1 MKKPKKNYWE
11 ERSRMSNIPK
21 LRFPEFSG
29 EWEEKRLS
37 DIASFSKGK
46 GYTKNDLVNDGSPII
61 LYGRMYTKYET
72 VISDIDTFV
81 NLQEGSII
89 SKGGEII
96 VPASGETAEE
106 ISRASVV
113 KDKGIILGGDLNI
126 ISLQKDKYNPEFF
139 ALTISSGT
147 SQKRLSKLAQGKSV
161 VHLHNED
168 LSGLQIKVPTLAEQ
182 QKIADF
188 LSNVDSIIKAET
200 KILNTLQK
208 KKKALMQKLFTQKLR
223 FKSDNGTDFP
233 EWEERKLGEIAI
245 FSKGSGYSKSDLVS
259 SGTPVILYGRLYTKY
274 ETVIS
279 DVDTFVQEKK
289 NSVISVGNEIIVPA
303 SGETAEDISR
313 ASVVKHNGIILGG
326 DLNIIKVDLNHYIP
340 EFIALCISNGEPKKR
355 MAKLAQGK
363 TIVHLHNSDLQQLI
377 FTIPCK
383 EEQQKIADCLSSLD
397 SLIQTQQKVVTT
409 WQQRKKALLQQMF
422 I

>member
-1 MKKPKKNYWE
+1 
-11 ERSRMSNIPK
+11 MSNIPK

-29 EWEEKRLS
+29 EWEEKKLS

-46 GYTKNDLVNDGSPII
+46 GYTKNDLVYDGSPII

-113 KDKGIILGGDLNI
+113 KNEGIILGGDLNI

-147 SQKRLSKLAQGKSV
+147 SQKLLSKLAQGKSV

-188 LSNVDSIIKAET
+188 LSNVDSIITAET

-208 KKKALMQKLFTQKLR
+208 KKKALMQKLFTQQLR
-223 FKSDNGTDFP
+223 FKSADGTDFP
-233 EWEERKLGEIAI
+233 TWEEKKLGECVISI
-245 FSKGSGYSKSDLVS
+245 S
-259 SGTPVILYGRLYTKY
+259 SGKNK
-274 ETVIS
+274 
-279 DVDTFVQEKK
+279 KK
-289 NSVISVGNEIIVPA
+289 NSAGNFPVYG
-303 SGETAEDISR
+303 SM
-313 ASVVKHNGIILGG
+313 GIIGYSEQYVYNKDCILVARVGANAG
-326 DLNIIKVDLNHYIP
+326 TLHIAKGKYDVSDNTLIIELNENELLSFYYFLLVNINLN
-340 EFIALCISNGEPKKR
+340 
-355 MAKLAQGK
+355 KLNYGTGQPLVTSGMLK
-363 TIVHLHNSDLQQLI
+363 NIDIQL
-377 FTIPCK
+377 PCK
-383 EEQQKIADCLSSLD
+383 AEQQKIADCLSSMD
-397 SLIQTQQKVVTT
+397 SLIQNQQKVVTT

>member
-1 MKKPKKNYWE
+1 
-11 ERSRMSNIPK
+11 MSNIPK

-29 EWEEKRLS
+29 EWEEKKLG

-81 NLQEGSII
+81 NLQKGSII

-113 KDKGIILGGDLNI
+113 KNKGIILGGDLNI

-188 LSNVDSIIKAET
+188 LSNVDLIITAET
-200 KILNTLQK
+200 KILKTLQK
-208 KKKALMQKLFTQKLR
+208 KKKALMQKLFTQQLR
-223 FKSDNGTDFP
+223 FKSADGTDFP
-233 EWEERKLGEIAI
+233 AWEEKKLGEI
-245 FSKGSGYSKSDLVS
+245 S
-259 SGTPVILYGRLYTKY
+259 SSPKYGL
-274 ETVIS
+274 
-279 DVDTFVQEKK
+279 
-289 NSVISVGNEIIVPA
+289 NA
-303 SGETAEDISR
+303 SGIDYDGEHKYLRITDIDEVTHTFSPEEITTPSEFSDDYLLEENDIVFAR
-313 ASVVKHNGIILGG
+313 TGASTGKTYLYNPNDG
-326 DLNIIKVDLNHYIP
+326 DLYFAGFLIKFHIKDANARFVFYQTCTHEYEKWVHVMSTRSGQPGINSEEYSTLKIKLP
-340 EFIALCISNGEPKKR
+340 CI
-355 MAKLAQGK
+355 
-363 TIVHLHNSDLQQLI
+363 
-377 FTIPCK
+377 
-383 EEQQKIADCLSSLD
+383 EEQQKIADCLSSID

-422 I
+422 V

>member
-1 MKKPKKNYWE
+1 M
-11 ERSRMSNIPK
+11 MSNIPK

-29 EWEEKRLS
+29 EWEEKKLS

-46 GYTKNDLVNDGSPII
+46 GYTKNDLVYDGSPII

-113 KDKGIILGGDLNI
+113 KNEGIILGGDLNI

-147 SQKRLSKLAQGKSV
+147 SQKLLSKLAQGKSV

-168 LSGLQIKVPTLAEQ
+168 LSRLQIKVPTLAEQ

-188 LSNVDSIIKAET
+188 LSNVDSIITAET

-208 KKKALMQKLFTQKLR
+208 KKKALMQKLFTQQLR
-223 FKSDNGTDFP
+223 FKSDDGKDFP
-233 EWEERKLGEIAI
+233 AWKEKKLGECVISI
-245 FSKGSGYSKSDLVS
+245 S
-259 SGTPVILYGRLYTKY
+259 SGKNK
-274 ETVIS
+274 
-279 DVDTFVQEKK
+279 KK
-289 NSVISVGNEIIVPA
+289 NSAGNFPVYG
-303 SGETAEDISR
+303 SM
-313 ASVVKHNGIILGG
+313 GIIGYSEQYVYNKDCILVARVGANAG
-326 DLNIIKVDLNHYIP
+326 TLHIAKGKYDVSDNTLIIELNENELLSFYYFLLVNINLN
-340 EFIALCISNGEPKKR
+340 
-355 MAKLAQGK
+355 KLNYGTGQPLVTSGMLK
-363 TIVHLHNSDLQQLI
+363 NIDIQL
-377 FTIPCK
+377 PCK
-383 EEQQKIADCLSSLD
+383 AEQQKIADCLSSMD
-397 SLIQTQQKVVTT
+397 SLIQTQQNVVTT

>member
-1 MKKPKKNYWE
+1 
-11 ERSRMSNIPK
+11 MSNIPK
-21 LRFPEFSG
+21 LRFPEFKG
-29 EWEEKRLS
+29 EWEEKKLS

-46 GYTKNDLVNDGSPII
+46 GYTKNDLVKNGTPIV

-81 NLQEGSII
+81 NLQVGSII

-113 KDKGIILGGDLNI
+113 KNKGIILGGDLNI
-126 ISLQKDKYNPEFF
+126 LSLQKDKYNPEFF

-168 LSGLQIKVPTLAEQ
+168 LSGLQIKVPSLAEQ

-188 LSNVDSIIKAET
+188 LSNVDSIITAET

-208 KKKALMQKLFTQKLR
+208 KKKALMQKLFTQQLR
-223 FKSDNGTDFP
+223 FKSANGTDFP
-233 EWEERKLGEIAI
+233 AWEEKKLGDVCSYIGGGTPSKKVKEYWNGNINWASVKDITGKYLYETQDKISQLGADSSATNICEPDSLLLITRMSPGKTVITKCITAI
-245 FSKGSGYSKSDLVS
+245 NQDLKIVKSDINVEFLHLLFQS
-259 SGTPVILYGRLYTKY
+259 IQTKIDEKTSGTTVKGISIEGLNQIDIRL
-274 ETVIS
+274 
-279 DVDTFVQEKK
+279 
-289 NSVISVGNEIIVPA
+289 
-303 SGETAEDISR
+303 
-313 ASVVKHNGIILGG
+313 
-326 DLNIIKVDLNHYIP
+326 
-340 EFIALCISNGEPKKR
+340 
-355 MAKLAQGK
+355 
-363 TIVHLHNSDLQQLI
+363 
-377 FTIPCK
+377 PCK
-383 EEQQKIADCLSSLD
+383 AEQKKITACLSSLD

>member
-1 MKKPKKNYWE
+1 
-11 ERSRMSNIPK
+11 MSNIPK
-21 LRFPEFSG
+21 LRFPEFKG
-29 EWEEKRLS
+29 EWEEKKLS

-46 GYTKNDLVNDGSPII
+46 GYTKNDLVKNGTPIV

-81 NLQEGSII
+81 NLQVGSII

-113 KDKGIILGGDLNI
+113 KNKGIILGGDLNI
-126 ISLQKDKYNPEFF
+126 LSLQKDKYNPEFF

-168 LSGLQIKVPTLAEQ
+168 LSGLQIKVPSLAEQ

-188 LSNVDSIIKAET
+188 LSNVDSIITAET
-200 KILNTLQK
+200 KILNILQK
-208 KKKALMQKLFTQKLR
+208 KKKALMQKLFTQQLR
-223 FKSDNGTDFP
+223 FKSDDGTDFP
-233 EWEERKLGEIAI
+233 TWEEKKLGEVCNVL
-245 FSKGSGYSKSDLVS
+245 SGKRVPKGNKLTSVNTGLKYITVSDMGDKFVS
-259 SGTPVILYGRLYTKY
+259 NKDIKYITQEIETKIKKYKVITGD
-274 ETVIS
+274 II
-279 DVDTFVQEKK
+279 
-289 NSVISVGNEIIVPA
+289 ISVAG
-303 SGETAEDISR
+303 T
-313 ASVVKHNGIILGG
+313 LGKV
-326 DLNIIKVDLNHYIP
+326 NIITE
-340 EFIALCISNGEPKKR
+340 EFNNANLTENCDKLTEFKGCITEYLFYFLQSDKFLDEINRIKTSSAQP
-355 MAKLAQGK
+355 KLA
-363 TIVHLHNSDLQQLI
+363 LDRLRI
-377 FTIPCK
+377 FVIPIPIIK
-383 EEQQKIADCLSSLD
+383 EQQKIAACLSSLD

>member
-1 MKKPKKNYWE
+1 
-11 ERSRMSNIPK
+11 MSNIPK
-21 LRFPEFSG
+21 LRFPEFIG
-29 EWEEKRLS
+29 KWEEKKLS

-46 GYTKNDLVNDGSPII
+46 GYTKNDLVKNGTPIV

-81 NLQEGSII
+81 NLQVGSII

-113 KDKGIILGGDLNI
+113 KNKGIILGGDLNI
-126 ISLQKDKYNPEFF
+126 LSLQKDKYNPEFF

-168 LSGLQIKVPTLAEQ
+168 LSGLQIKVPSLAEQ

-188 LSNVDSIIKAET
+188 LSNVDSIITAET

-208 KKKALMQKLFTQKLR
+208 KKKALMQKLFTWQLR
-223 FKSDNGTDFP
+223 FKSDDGKDFP
-233 EWEERKLGEIAI
+233 AWEEKKLGDVCETYSGGTPKSGTAEYYGGEIPFIRSGEISSNKTELFLTEKGMENSSAKMV
-245 FSKGSGYSKSDLVS
+245 SKGD
-259 SGTPVILYGRLYTKY
+259 ILYALYGANSGLCS
-274 ETVIS
+274 IS
-279 DVDTFVQEKK
+279 KIDGAINQA
-289 NSVISVGNEIIVPA
+289 I
-303 SGETAEDISR
+303 
-313 ASVVKHNGIILGG
+313 
-326 DLNIIKVDLNHYIP
+326 
-340 EFIALCISNGEPKKR
+340 LCIKTNENKR
-355 MAKLAQGK
+355 FLCNYLQYQREYFYSTYLQGGQGNLSGKLVESFIIPLPC
-363 TIVHLHNSDLQQLI
+363 IV
-377 FTIPCK
+377 
-383 EEQQKIADCLSSLD
+383 EQQKIADCLSSID
-397 SLIQTQQKVVTT
+397 SLIQNQQKVVNT

>member
-1 MKKPKKNYWE
+1 M
-11 ERSRMSNIPK
+11 MSNIPK
-21 LRFPEFSG
+21 LRFPEFNG

-46 GYTKNDLVNDGSPII
+46 GYTKNDLVNDGSPVI

-113 KDKGIILGGDLNI
+113 KNKGIILGGDLNI
-126 ISLQKDKYNPEFF
+126 LSLQKDKYNPEFF

-168 LSGLQIKVPTLAEQ
+168 LSGLQIKVPSFAEQ

-188 LSNVDSIIKAET
+188 LSNVDSIITAET
-200 KILNTLQK
+200 KILNSLQK
-208 KKKALMQKLFTQKLR
+208 KKKALMQKLFTQQLR
-223 FKSDNGTDFP
+223 FKSDDGTDFP
-233 EWEERKLGEIAI
+233 AWEEKKLGDVCSYIGGGTPSKKVKEYWNGNINWASVKDITGKYLYETQDKISQLGADSSATNICEPDSLLLITRMSPGKTVITKCITAI
-245 FSKGSGYSKSDLVS
+245 NQDLKIVKSDINVEFLHLLFQS
-259 SGTPVILYGRLYTKY
+259 IQTKIDEKTSGTTVKGISIEGLNQIDIRL
-274 ETVIS
+274 
-279 DVDTFVQEKK
+279 
-289 NSVISVGNEIIVPA
+289 
-303 SGETAEDISR
+303 
-313 ASVVKHNGIILGG
+313 
-326 DLNIIKVDLNHYIP
+326 
-340 EFIALCISNGEPKKR
+340 
-355 MAKLAQGK
+355 
-363 TIVHLHNSDLQQLI
+363 
-377 FTIPCK
+377 PCK
-383 EEQQKIADCLSSLD
+383 SEQQKIADCLSSMD
-397 SLIQTQQKVVTT
+397 SLIQTQQKVLTT

>member
-1 MKKPKKNYWE
+1 
-11 ERSRMSNIPK
+11 MSNIPK
-21 LRFPEFSG
+21 LRFPEFIG
-29 EWEEKRLS
+29 EWEEKKLS

-46 GYTKNDLVNDGSPII
+46 GYTKNDLVKNGTPIV

-81 NLQEGSII
+81 NLQVGSII

-113 KDKGIILGGDLNI
+113 KNKGIILGGDLNI
-126 ISLQKDKYNPEFF
+126 LSLQKDKYNPEFF

-168 LSGLQIKVPTLAEQ
+168 LSGLQIKVPSLAEQ

-188 LSNVDSIIKAET
+188 LSNVDSIITAET

-208 KKKALMQKLFTQKLR
+208 KKKALMQKLFTRQLR
-223 FKSDNGTDFP
+223 FKSDDGTDFP
-233 EWEERKLGEIAI
+233 AWEETLIKNIALQVTVGI
-245 FSKGSGYSKSDLVS
+245 ANSATHAYRADGVIMFRNQNIKENYLDDTDIIYISNDFEETYKNKRLKKYDILVTRTGYPGIACVV
-259 SGTPVILYGRLYTKY
+259 PEKY
-274 ETVIS
+274 ENAQ
-279 DVDTFVQEKK
+279 TFTTLILRLKLEKCNPFYICQFINSPLGKKYIKLTQIGGGQK
-289 NSVISVGNEIIVPA
+289 NSGA
-303 SGETAEDISR
+303 
-313 ASVVKHNGIILGG
+313 GILEKMP
-326 DLNIIKVDLNHYIP
+326 IKLP
-340 EFIALCISNGEPKKR
+340 CI
-355 MAKLAQGK
+355 
-363 TIVHLHNSDLQQLI
+363 
-377 FTIPCK
+377 
-383 EEQQKIADCLSSLD
+383 EEQQKIADCLSSID
-397 SLIQTQQKVVTT
+397 SLIQNQQKVVTT

>member
-29 EWEEKRLS
+29 EWEEKKLS

-113 KDKGIILGGDLNI
+113 KNKGIILGGDLNI

-168 LSGLQIKVPTLAEQ
+168 LSGLQIKVPSLAEQ

-188 LSNVDSIIKAET
+188 LSNVDSIITAET
-200 KILNTLQK
+200 KILNALQK
-208 KKKALMQKLFTQKLR
+208 KKKALMQKLFTRQLR
-223 FKSDNGTDFP
+223 FKSADGTDFP
-233 EWEERKLGEIAI
+233 AWEEKKLGECVEILDSQRKPIESKERANRKGEYPYYGASGIIDYIDDYLFEGESILLGEDGANIINRNSRLAFIATGKYWVNNHAHI
-245 FSKGSGYSKSDLVS
+245 MKANADNLNHFICEYLESLDYSKICAGSAQPKLTQD
-259 SGTPVILYGRLYTKY
+259 VIRNLT
-274 ETVIS
+274 
-279 DVDTFVQEKK
+279 
-289 NSVISVGNEIIVPA
+289 
-303 SGETAEDISR
+303 
-313 ASVVKHNGIILGG
+313 
-326 DLNIIKVDLNHYIP
+326 IK
-340 EFIALCISNGEPKKR
+340 A
-355 MAKLAQGK
+355 
-363 TIVHLHNSDLQQLI
+363 
-377 FTIPCK
+377 PCK

>member
-1 MKKPKKNYWE
+1 
-11 ERSRMSNIPK
+11 MSNIPK
-21 LRFPEFSG
+21 LRFPEFKG
-29 EWEEKRLS
+29 EWEEKKLG

-81 NLQEGSII
+81 NLQKGSII

-113 KDKGIILGGDLNI
+113 KNKGIILGGDLNI

-168 LSGLQIKVPTLAEQ
+168 LSGLQIKVPSLAEQ

-188 LSNVDSIIKAET
+188 LSNVDSIITAET
-200 KILNTLQK
+200 KILKTLQK
-208 KKKALMQKLFTQKLR
+208 KKKALMQKLFTQQLR
-223 FKSDNGTDFP
+223 FKSDDGTDFP
-233 EWEERKLGEIAI
+233 AWEEKKLGDVCETYSGGTPKSGTAEYYGGEIPFIRSGEISSNKTELFLTEKGMENSSAKMV
-245 FSKGSGYSKSDLVS
+245 SKGD
-259 SGTPVILYGRLYTKY
+259 ILYALYGANSGLCS
-274 ETVIS
+274 IS
-279 DVDTFVQEKK
+279 KIDGAINQA
-289 NSVISVGNEIIVPA
+289 I
-303 SGETAEDISR
+303 
-313 ASVVKHNGIILGG
+313 
-326 DLNIIKVDLNHYIP
+326 
-340 EFIALCISNGEPKKR
+340 LCIKTKENKR
-355 MAKLAQGK
+355 FLCNYLQYQREYFYSTYLQGGQGNLSGKLVESF
-363 TIVHLHNSDLQQLI
+363 IIPL
-377 FTIPCK
+377 PCK
-383 EEQQKIADCLSSLD
+383 EEQQKIADCLSSMD